1 MSVIDDIWSQF
12 LDITR
17 QEAGSRVVETWFKAV
32 TLKRWDITYQ
42 TVYLVA
48 PNTFIKNWLSNNYL
62 SLFQLHLG
70 RLLNMQS
77 PKIVFEDSYID
88 TKSASVENE
97 KKSRIQAASVV
108 PIEACFDENVSK
120 SIIVSKQE
128 TRRSAAIVN
137 TAYRFDTFI
146 VGPSNSLAYAAAHA
160 VTQKPGILYNPLFI
174 HGGSGLGK
182 THLLHAIGNNI
193 SQINQNMAVLYQP
206 AERFTDDFITAV
218 RSNGMHRFN
227 KKYQSADVLLID
239 DIQVISRKEQTQE
252 AFYNIF
258 NNFYNAGKQIV
269 FSGDTLPG
277 EMDGLGMR
285 LRSRLVSGLVADISG
300 PSLETKIAILQKKA
314 ALSGKS
320 LPDEVAYFIAASPSF
335 YSVRDL
341 EGALVRIIALSALTN
356 QLISLDL
363 ARSVLLQG
371 VKKQSQMVSLERIV
385 KIVSNFYPCSFSE
398 LRSKVRTKN
407 LVIARHLVIY
417 FMKKLMQK
425 SLRDIGAILGDRNH
439 ATILHALEKIETA
452 RKQDLELQ
460 SKISLIET
468 AILGNDITHC
478 S

>member
-1 MSVIDDIWSQF
+1 MAVIDDIWSQF
-12 LDITR
+12 LDISR

-32 TLKRWDITYQ
+32 TLKRWDVTHQ

-48 PNTFIKNWLSNNYL
+48 PNTFIKNWLSHNYL

-70 RLLNMQS
+70 RLLNMKS
-77 PKIVFEDSYID
+77 PKIIFEDSLLD
-88 TKSASVENE
+88 EKTTDSVLNE
-97 KKSRIQAASVV
+97 KKTLIQAASVV
-108 PIEACFDENVSK
+108 PIESCFNENVSK
-120 SIIVSKQE
+120 LLPKQE
-128 TRRSAAIVN
+128 SRRSAAIVN

-160 VTQKPGILYNPLFI
+160 VTQKPGKLYNPLFI

-182 THLLHAIGNNI
+182 THLLHAIRNDI

-206 AERFTDDFITAV
+206 AERFTDDFIAAV

-258 NNFYNAGKQIV
+258 NAFYNAGKQIV
-269 FSGDTLPG
+269 FSGDSLPG
-277 EMDGLGMR
+277 EMDGLGVR

-300 PSLETKIAILQKKA
+300 PSIETKMAILQKKA

-320 LPDEVAYFIAASPSF
+320 IPDEVAYFIAASPSF

-341 EGALVRIIALSALTN
+341 EGALVRVMALSSLTN

-371 VKKQSQMVSLERIV
+371 TKKQSQAISLDRII
-385 KIVSNFYPCSFSE
+385 KIVSNFYPCTFSE
-398 LRSKVRTKN
+398 LRSKIRTKD

-425 SLRDIGAILGDRNH
+425 SLRDIGSMLGDRNH
-439 ATILHALEKIETA
+439 ATILHALEKIEITC
-452 RKQDLELQ
+452 KQDLMFK
-460 SKISLIET
+460 SKISRIEA
-468 AILGNDITHC
+468 AILGDDTIHY

>member
-1 MSVIDDIWSQF
+1 MAVIDDIWSQF
-12 LDITR
+12 LDISR

-32 TLKRWDITYQ
+32 TLKRWDITHQ
-42 TVYLVA
+42 TVYLVT

-62 SLFQLHLG
+62 SLFQFHLG

-77 PKIVFEDSYID
+77 PKIIFEDSFTD
-88 TKSASVENE
+88 EKVASSENE

-108 PIEACFDENVSK
+108 PIEACFDENGPK
-120 SIIVSKQE
+120 FLSKQE

-160 VTQKPGILYNPLFI
+160 VTQKPGKLYNPLFI

-182 THLLHAIGNNI
+182 THLLHAIGNDI
-193 SQINQNMAVLYQP
+193 SQMNQNMAVLYQP

-269 FSGDTLPG
+269 FSGDSLPG

-314 ALSGKS
+314 ALSGKN
-320 LPDEVAYFIAASPSF
+320 LPDEVAYFIASSPSF

-341 EGALVRIIALSALTN
+341 EGALVRIMALSALTN
-356 QLISLDL
+356 QLVSLDL

-371 VKKQSQMVSLERIV
+371 AKKQSQIISLERIV
-385 KIVSNFYPCSFSE
+385 KVVSNFYPCTFSD
-398 LRSKVRTKN
+398 LRSKTRTKD

-425 SLRDIGAILGDRNH
+425 SLRDIGSMLGDRNH
-439 ATILHALEKIETA
+439 ATILHALEKIEVA
-452 RKQDLELQ
+452 REHDLIFQ
-460 SKISLIET
+460 SKISLIEA
-468 AILGNDITHC
+468 AILGNDAMHC